1 MNNKLKIFSIKKSL
15 LSEKLTIWEILFSET
30 TNIINNYL
38 KEATEWHKFNY
49 LLEKEPFEYLPT
61 DCYNEIVYK
70 VLDLWFPF
78 YDDLN
83 GSIQEEIKSNV
94 ESILFEFR
102 IN

>member
-1 MNNKLKIFSIKKSL
+1 MNDKLKLFSIKKSL
-15 LSEKLTIWEILFSET
+15 LSEKLTSWEILFSET

-83 GSIQEEIKSNV
+83 RGIKEEIKNNV

-102 IN
+102 II